1 MQRTTRASTHKGQRS
16 AHHVQALTIRS
27 HCVICVLADMPG
39 NAVCTQLDAPHMG
52 SSQRQASGP
61 SPTDSPVFSPLRPFV
76 FFWGGGIR
84 VTASGAVIVMWCGNR
99 QVLGKW

>member
-61 SPTDSPVFSPLRPFV
+61 QPDRLPRLLPSEAFR
-76 FFWGGGIR
+76 FFWGGGD
-84 VTASGAVIVMWCGNR
+84 TCN
-99 QVLGKW
+99 GKWSGNSHVVR